1 MMNTM
6 FQASSKGKTVSLL
19 LSFLLLIS
27 LSGVAYSAAPTADAG
42 PDQTVLV
49 NDTVTLDGSG
59 SSDSDGDSL
68 TYDWSLTT
76 VPAGSSA
83 ALTGPTT
90 VNPSF
95 TIDVAGTYTA
105 ELTVND
111 GTVNSVADEVI
122 ISTTNSAPLAD
133 AGADQSALVN
143 DTVTLDGSGST
154 DVDGDSLTYNWSL
167 TTVPVGSSA
176 ALTGPTTVYPSF
188 TIDVAGTYT
197 AQLIVNDGTVNSIP
211 DTVNI
216 STTNSAPVADAGA
229 DQSALVNDTVTLDGS
244 GSTDVDGDALTYSW
258 SLTSPTG
265 STAVLSNITVINP
278 SFTID
283 VPGTYTAQLIVND
296 GTVNS
301 FADTV
306 NISTDNTAPVADAGV
321 EQASFV
327 GGSVILDGSSS
338 NDADGDAL
346 TFSWSLTAVPEGST
360 TSLSDPTAVSPSFV
374 IDVSGNYIAQL
385 IVNDGS
391 VNSAADTVRIIA
403 SGPPGALQFSDVSY
417 NVNEYESSVLITVT
431 RVGGS
436 AGHVT
441 VNYDTRD
448 DTAVAGS
455 DFITASGTLSFADGV
470 TSQSFVIGILE
481 EIDYE
486 GNESLSIILS
496 NPTGGASLGSPSLVT
511 LVINDKDTIF
521 DGTGGGSIDVL
532 TLMFLL
538 GLYVRN
544 FRRKHI

>member
-1 MMNTM
+1 
-6 FQASSKGKTVSLL
+6 
-19 LSFLLLIS
+19 
-27 LSGVAYSAAPTADAG
+27 
-42 PDQTVLV
+42 
-49 NDTVTLDGSG
+49 
-59 SSDSDGDSL
+59 
-68 TYDWSLTT
+68 TYNWSLTT
-76 VPAGSSA
+76 VPAGSLA
-83 ALTGPTT
+83 ALSGPTT

-105 ELTVND
+105 ELIVND

-122 ISTTNSAPLAD
+122 ISTTNSAPVAD
-133 AGADQSALVN
+133 AGDDHSAPVN

-431 RVGGS
+431 RVGCS

-496 NPTGGASLGSPSLVT
+496 NPSGGASLGSPSLVT